1 MPDDSKHGNPSNAAT
16 SKNGSVAGMSSVTE
30 RQQRSAAAY
39 DDAAQRSVANTADFS
54 RHAET
59 VGSGYSARTDAV
71 GASNLIAG
79 SAQDT
84 QRVAISPNTS
94 KFSVPNAQETFG
106 SSFGDSQS
114 EQDAFKAGM
123 DTGIDQ
129 LGQAG
134 VARSS
139 EFGTD
144 ISASAQVDTRDAF
157 SGSYDTGRTGFN
169 QPAGGSGQGFSQ
181 PQTQQAIPAVAA
193 QPIQQVPA
201 AFSSRMEQQGSS
213 SPFSG
218 GADRDAAAQR
228 NMMTSINGIE
238 QAGIT
243 GSRDFIEG
251 TAVSVQADA
260 RDSFSGTFDTGK
272 TGFDQPTGSLGQN
285 SGSPQAGQQSF
296 GSPSPMGTVS
306 APADDKTDFVSEAAG
321 FGPHRPSSSSWASA
335 DMFAGGHAK
344 DVHLSKKIQEN
355 LDNSKAAYSEAKQ
368 GYAAAEKDA
377 LETLG
382 ASGWSSGDQTSA
394 FSDSAARAECFKN
407 GLGTGADSIERAGV
421 SDSRDFGFVAQTEQ
435 KVPSGMPARHGS
447 HSEKTETSPS
457 QTHTVEHGSEHA
469 HQAPDS
475 SGSESRAKT
484 IKGEFEASVDAID
497 HARISDTR
505 DFGFMSQAEREAE
518 PSVPKPTAYRAGKES
533 SAGGAKYAD
542 APEDVRNA
550 ARNVVAKGEDVRKAS
565 DEMVATH
572 REASEFITKAEKRAQ
587 TVANFKSAAANA
599 AINSAVASIGDDS
612 VSGTAVRSSARAA
625 VAAGRSIKA
634 SRAVGKQV
642 GARSFFSSSAETSKA
657 AILALDDDGSLDG
670 LDKVDEAARAGRYV
684 RGKAKDFKNARA
696 KAKGGSKSQ
705 LMSQAEKRAARTS
718 GDVQRASFSN
728 SMQRRSMSIA
738 KAKAAAGE
746 IADANEKAN
755 LISNLVSGLANAGKQ
770 ALQSLAALV
779 QGIGSF
785 LSGLFGSIAAAL
797 GSSVFAVIAVVV
809 LLVILFIV
817 ALFCD
822 PSQATVQGLNETET
836 QVATFFRE
844 KGLDDVQIAAIM
856 GNMYGESGMHAGSEE
871 GGGTNANG
879 IGLCQWTNGRH
890 TNLVNYANSV
900 GKSWT
905 DVGVQLDFFWDHDKW
920 QSNWWSGY
928 HINTYDHS
936 PESMSEDPPSGSYVE
951 GSKRG
956 FLAATDVKDAVRQF
970 LYGWEVA
977 GIPRLKVR
985 YDAAERYLEA
995 LQNGGDADGD
1005 HGANGGAPQ
1014 IAGATARQQA
1024 IVNSAYAT
1032 PTPGQGL
1039 CAAWVSNVF
1048 RNAGYGFYGGNACD
1062 MCRSWCHSSN
1072 RNELKVGMIIA
1083 DVSHPG
1089 TGSAGL
1095 TYGHVGIY
1103 IGNNKVMSNEG
1114 PITVKSL
1121 DAFIRFYGAG
1131 TGCRWGWLG
1140 GIDLSQ

>member
-1 MPDDSKHGNPSNAAT
+1 MPDDSKHGNPSDASD
-16 SKNGSVAGMSSVTE
+16 SKNGSVAGMSSETE
-30 RQQRSAAAY
+30 RQQQAAAAY
-39 DDAAQRSVANTADFS
+39 DDGSQRAVAHTIDFS
-54 RHAET
+54 RHTET
-59 VGSGYSARTDAV
+59 VGSGYSAGTDAIGV
-71 GASNLIAG
+71 SNTVAD
-79 SAQDT
+79 SAQDA
-84 QRVAISPNTS
+84 QRTPIQPNGS
-94 KFSVPNAQETFG
+94 NFSALNAQETFG
-106 SSFGDSQS
+106 FSFGDSRS

-123 DTGIDQ
+123 NTGIDQ

-134 VARSS
+134 IASPS

-144 ISASAQVDTRDAF
+144 MTAAVQADARDAF
-157 SGSYDTGRTGFN
+157 SGAYNTGRTGFG
-169 QPAGGSGQGFSQ
+169 QPASGSGQGFSQ
-181 PQTQQAIPAVAA
+181 PQAQQAIPAVAA

-201 AFSSRMEQQGSS
+201 AFSSRMEQQGSD
-213 SPFSG
+213 SPFSD
-218 GADRDAAAQR
+218 GADRSAAAQR
-228 NMMTSINGIE
+228 NMMTSIDGVE
-238 QAGIT
+238 QAGIS

-260 RDSFSGTFDTGK
+260 RDSFSGTFDTGR
-272 TGFDQPTGSLGQN
+272 TGFDQPAVGLGQN

-296 GSPSPMGTVS
+296 GSPSPMGTAN
-306 APADDKTDFVSEAAG
+306 APAEDKADFVTEAAG
-321 FGPHRPSSSSWASA
+321 FASHRPSTPSWASA
-335 DMFAGGHAK
+335 DMFAAGHAN

-368 GYAAAEKDA
+368 TYAAAEQDA
-377 LETLG
+377 LETLD
-382 ASGWSSGDQTSA
+382 ASGWSSGNQTSA
-394 FSDSAARAECFKN
+394 FSDSAARAESFKD

-421 SDSRDFGFVAQTEQ
+421 SDSRDFGFVAQTDQ
-435 KVPSGMPARHGS
+435 RNPSGMPARHGS
-447 HSEKTETSPS
+447 
-457 QTHTVEHGSEHA
+457 QHGSGHTR
-469 HQAPDS
+469 QTPDL
-475 SGSESRAKT
+475 SGSKSRAEAF
-484 IKGEFEASVDAID
+484 KGEFEASADAIE
-497 HARISDTR
+497 HAGISDSR
-505 DFGFMSQAEREAE
+505 DFGFMSQADREAE
-518 PSVPKPTAYRAGKES
+518 PSVLKPTVYRADKECP
-533 SAGGAKYAD
+533 AGGGKYAD
-542 APEDVRNA
+542 APEDVRHA
-550 ARNVVAKGEDVRKAS
+550 DRNVVAKGKDVRKAS
-565 DEMVATH
+565 DEMAAAH

-587 TVANFKSAAANA
+587 AAANFKSAAVNA
-599 AINSAVASIGDDS
+599 AVNSAVSSIGDDS

-634 SRAVGKQV
+634 SRAAGKQV
-642 GARSFFSSSAETSKA
+642 GSRSFFSSSAEA
-657 AILALDDDGSLDG
+657 AKSAVFALDDDGSLDG
-670 LDKVDEAARAGRYV
+670 LEKADEAARAGRYV
-684 RGKAKDFKNARA
+684 RGKARDFKNARA

-705 LMSQAEKRAARTS
+705 LMSQAEKKAARAS
-718 GDVQRASFSN
+718 GDAQRASFAN

-738 KAKAAAGE
+738 KTRAAAGE

-755 LISNLVSGLANAGKQ
+755 LIGKLVSGLASAGKQ

-809 LLVILFIV
+809 LLIILFIV

-856 GNMYGESGMHAGSEE
+856 GNMYGESGMNAGSEE

-890 TNLVNYANSV
+890 SNLVNYANSV

-1024 IVNSAYAT
+1024 IVNMAYAT

>member
-1 MPDDSKHGNPSNAAT
+1 MPDDSKHGNPSDASD
-16 SKNGSVAGMSSVTE
+16 SKNGSVAGMSSETE
-30 RQQRSAAAY
+30 RQQQAAAAY
-39 DDAAQRSVANTADFS
+39 DDGSQRAVAHTIDFS
-54 RHAET
+54 RHTET
-59 VGSGYSARTDAV
+59 VGSGYSAGTDAIGV
-71 GASNLIAG
+71 SNTVAD
-79 SAQDT
+79 SAQDA
-84 QRVAISPNTS
+84 QRTPIQPNGS
-94 KFSVPNAQETFG
+94 NFSALNAQETFG
-106 SSFGDSQS
+106 FSFGDSRS

-123 DTGIDQ
+123 NTGIDQ

-134 VARSS
+134 IASPS

-144 ISASAQVDTRDAF
+144 MTAAVQADARDAF
-157 SGSYDTGRTGFN
+157 SGAYNTGRTGFG
-169 QPAGGSGQGFSQ
+169 QPASGSGQGFSQ
-181 PQTQQAIPAVAA
+181 PQAQQAIPAVAA

-201 AFSSRMEQQGSS
+201 AFSSRMEQQGSD
-213 SPFSG
+213 SPFSD
-218 GADRDAAAQR
+218 GADRSAAAQR
-228 NMMTSINGIE
+228 NMMTSIDGVE
-238 QAGIT
+238 QAGIS

-260 RDSFSGTFDTGK
+260 RDSFSGTFDTGR
-272 TGFDQPTGSLGQN
+272 TGFDQPAVGLGQN

-296 GSPSPMGTVS
+296 GSPSPMGTAN
-306 APADDKTDFVSEAAG
+306 APAEDKADFVTEAAG
-321 FGPHRPSSSSWASA
+321 FASHRPSTPSWASA
-335 DMFAGGHAK
+335 DMFAAGHAN

-368 GYAAAEKDA
+368 TYAAAERDA
-377 LETLG
+377 LETLD
-382 ASGWSSGDQTSA
+382 ASGWSSGNQTSA
-394 FSDSAARAECFKN
+394 FSDSAARAESFKD

-421 SDSRDFGFVAQTEQ
+421 SDSRDFGFVAQTDQ
-435 KVPSGMPARHGS
+435 RNPSGMPARHGS
-447 HSEKTETSPS
+447 
-457 QTHTVEHGSEHA
+457 QHGSGHTR
-469 HQAPDS
+469 QTPDL
-475 SGSESRAKT
+475 SGSKSRAEAF
-484 IKGEFEASVDAID
+484 KGEFEASADAIE
-497 HARISDTR
+497 HAGISDSR
-505 DFGFMSQAEREAE
+505 DFGFMSQADREAE
-518 PSVPKPTAYRAGKES
+518 PSVLKPTVYRADKECP
-533 SAGGAKYAD
+533 AGGGKYAD
-542 APEDVRNA
+542 APEDVRHA
-550 ARNVVAKGEDVRKAS
+550 ARNVVAKGKDVRKAS
-565 DEMVATH
+565 DEMAAAH

-587 TVANFKSAAANA
+587 AAANFKSAAVNA
-599 AINSAVASIGDDS
+599 AVNSAVSSIGDDS

-634 SRAVGKQV
+634 SRAAGKQV
-642 GARSFFSSSAETSKA
+642 GSRSFFSSSAEA
-657 AILALDDDGSLDG
+657 AKSAVFALDDDGSLDG
-670 LDKVDEAARAGRYV
+670 LEKADEAARAGRYV
-684 RGKAKDFKNARA
+684 RGKARDFKNARA

-705 LMSQAEKRAARTS
+705 LMSQAEKKAARAS
-718 GDVQRASFSN
+718 GDAQRASFAN

-738 KAKAAAGE
+738 KTRAAAGE

-755 LISNLVSGLANAGKQ
+755 LIGKLVSGLASAGKQ

-809 LLVILFIV
+809 LLIILFIV

-856 GNMYGESGMHAGSEE
+856 GNMYGESGMNAGSEE

-890 TNLVNYANSV
+890 SNLVNYANSV

-1024 IVNSAYAT
+1024 IVNMAYAT

>member
-1 MPDDSKHGNPSNAAT
+1 MPDASKNGNPSDASNL
-16 SKNGSVAGMSSVTE
+16 KNGSVAGMSSEIE
-30 RQQRSAAAY
+30 RKQQIAASY
-39 DDAAQRSVANTADFS
+39 DDGVQRAVAHTADFS
-54 RHAET
+54 RHADA
-59 VGSGYSARTDAV
+59 VSSGYSAGTDAFGV
-71 GASNLIAG
+71 SNPVAN
-79 SAQDT
+79 SAQDAEKA
-84 QRVAISPNTS
+84 AIPPSESNS
-94 KFSVPNAQETFG
+94 SVPNSQETFG
-106 SSFGDSQS
+106 SSFGDSRS
-114 EQDAFKAGM
+114 ERDAFKTGM
-123 DTGIDQ
+123 DSGIDR

-134 VARSS
+134 VTRSS

-144 ISASAQVDTRDAF
+144 ISASAQVDTCDAF
-157 SGSYDTGRTGFN
+157 SGSYDTGRTGFY

-181 PQTQQAIPAVAA
+181 PQTQQAIPAIAA
-193 QPIQQVPA
+193 QPIQPVSN
-201 AFSSRMEQQGSS
+201 AFNSRIEQQGSD

-218 GADRDAAAQR
+218 GADRDAAVQR
-228 NMMTSINGIE
+228 NMMTSIDGIE
-238 QAGIT
+238 QAGVA

-260 RDSFSGTFDTGK
+260 RGAFSGSFDTGR
-272 TGFDQPTGSLGQN
+272 TGLDQPKGGLGQD
-285 SGSPQAGQQSF
+285 SGSHQAGQQSF
-296 GSPSPMGTVS
+296 GSPSPMGTAN
-306 APADDKTDFVSEAAG
+306 APAEDKADFVSEAAG
-321 FGPHRPSSSSWASA
+321 FGSHQPSTSSWVSA
-335 DMFAGGHAK
+335 DMFARGHAK

-355 LDNSKAAYSEAKQ
+355 LDNSKAAYSEAKYD
-368 GYAAAEKDA
+368 YAAAEKDA
-377 LETLG
+377 LETLD
-382 ASGWSSGDQTSA
+382 ASGWSSGNQTSV
-394 FSDSAARAECFKN
+394 FSDSAERAEGFKD

-421 SDSRDFGFVAQTEQ
+421 SDSRDFGF
-435 KVPSGMPARHGS
+435 
-447 HSEKTETSPS
+447 
-457 QTHTVEHGSEHA
+457 
-469 HQAPDS
+469 
-475 SGSESRAKT
+475 
-484 IKGEFEASVDAID
+484 I
-497 HARISDTR
+497 
-505 DFGFMSQAEREAE
+505 SQAEREAE
-518 PSVPKPTAYRAGKES
+518 PSVPKPTVYRADKES
-533 SAGGAKYAD
+533 PAGGAKYAD

-550 ARNVVAKGEDVRKAS
+550 ARNVVAKGKDVRKTS
-565 DEMVATH
+565 DEMVAAH
-572 REASEFITKAEKRAQ
+572 REASKFITKAEKRAQ

-599 AINSAVASIGDDS
+599 AVNSAVASIGDDS
-612 VSGTAVRSSARAA
+612 VSGTAVRSSTRAA

-634 SRAVGKQV
+634 SRTAGKQV

-657 AILALDDDGSLDG
+657 AIVALDDDGSLDG

-684 RGKAKDFKNARA
+684 RGKAKDFKSARA

-718 GDVQRASFSN
+718 EDVQRASFSN

-738 KAKAAAGE
+738 KTKAASGE
-746 IADANEKAN
+746 IADANEKAS
-755 LISNLVSGLANAGKQ
+755 LISKLVSGLTNAGKQ

-797 GSSVFAVIAVVV
+797 GSSVFAIIAVIV
-809 LLVILFIV
+809 LLIVLFVV

-844 KGLDDVQIAAIM
+844 KGLNDVQIAAIM
-856 GNMYGESGMHAGSEE
+856 GNMYGESGMNAGSEE

-1024 IVNSAYAT
+1024 VVNSAYAT

-1140 GIDLSQ
+1140 GINLSQ

>member
-1 MPDDSKHGNPSNAAT
+1 MPDASKNGNPSDASNL
-16 SKNGSVAGMSSVTE
+16 KNGSVAGMSSEIE
-30 RQQRSAAAY
+30 RKQQIAASY
-39 DDAAQRSVANTADFS
+39 DDGVQRAVAHTADFS
-54 RHAET
+54 RHADT
-59 VGSGYSARTDAV
+59 VSSGYSAGTDAIGV
-71 GASNLIAG
+71 SNPVVN
-79 SAQDT
+79 SAQDAEKA
-84 QRVAISPNTS
+84 AIPPSESNS
-94 KFSVPNAQETFG
+94 SVPNSQETFG
-106 SSFGDSQS
+106 SSFGDSRS
-114 EQDAFKAGM
+114 EQDAFKTGM
-123 DTGIDQ
+123 DSGIDR

-134 VARSS
+134 VTRSS

-144 ISASAQVDTRDAF
+144 ISASAQVDTCDAF
-157 SGSYDTGRTGFN
+157 SGSYDTGRTGFY

-181 PQTQQAIPAVAA
+181 PQTQQAIPAIAA
-193 QPIQQVPA
+193 QPIQPVSN
-201 AFSSRMEQQGSS
+201 AFNFRMEQQGSD

-218 GADRDAAAQR
+218 GADRDAAVQR
-228 NMMTSINGIE
+228 NMMTSIDGIE
-238 QAGIT
+238 QAGVA

-260 RDSFSGTFDTGK
+260 RGAFSGSFDTGR
-272 TGFDQPTGSLGQN
+272 TGLDQPKGGLRQD
-285 SGSPQAGQQSF
+285 SGSHQAGQQSF
-296 GSPSPMGTVS
+296 GSPSPMGTAN
-306 APADDKTDFVSEAAG
+306 APAEDKADFVSEAAG
-321 FGPHRPSSSSWASA
+321 FGSHQPSTSSWVSA
-335 DMFAGGHAK
+335 DMFARGHAK

-355 LDNSKAAYSEAKQ
+355 LDNSKAAYSEAKYD
-368 GYAAAEKDA
+368 YAAAEKDA
-377 LETLG
+377 LETLD
-382 ASGWSSGDQTSA
+382 ASGWSSGNQTSV
-394 FSDSAARAECFKN
+394 FSDSAERAEGFKD

-421 SDSRDFGFVAQTEQ
+421 SDSRDFGF
-435 KVPSGMPARHGS
+435 
-447 HSEKTETSPS
+447 
-457 QTHTVEHGSEHA
+457 
-469 HQAPDS
+469 
-475 SGSESRAKT
+475 
-484 IKGEFEASVDAID
+484 I
-497 HARISDTR
+497 
-505 DFGFMSQAEREAE
+505 SQAEREAE
-518 PSVPKPTAYRAGKES
+518 PSVPKPTVYRADKES
-533 SAGGAKYAD
+533 PAGGAKYAD

-550 ARNVVAKGEDVRKAS
+550 ARNVVAKGKDVRKTS
-565 DEMVATH
+565 DEMVAAH
-572 REASEFITKAEKRAQ
+572 REASKFITKAEKRAQ

-599 AINSAVASIGDDS
+599 AVNSAVASIGDDS
-612 VSGTAVRSSARAA
+612 VSGTAVRSSTRAA

-634 SRAVGKQV
+634 SRAAGKQV

-657 AILALDDDGSLDG
+657 AILELDDDGSLDG

-684 RGKAKDFKNARA
+684 RGKAKDFKSARA

-718 GDVQRASFSN
+718 EDVQRASFSN

-738 KAKAAAGE
+738 KTKAASGE
-746 IADANEKAN
+746 IADANEKAS
-755 LISNLVSGLANAGKQ
+755 LISKLVSGLTNAGKQ

-797 GSSVFAVIAVVV
+797 GSSVFAIIAVIV
-809 LLVILFIV
+809 LLIVLFVV

-856 GNMYGESGMHAGSEE
+856 GNMYGESGMNAGSEE

-1024 IVNSAYAT
+1024 VVNSAYAT

-1140 GIDLSQ
+1140 GINLSQ

>member
-1 MPDDSKHGNPSNAAT
+1 MPDASKNGNPSDASNL
-16 SKNGSVAGMSSVTE
+16 KNGSVAGMSSEIE
-30 RQQRSAAAY
+30 RKQKAAIPP
-39 DDAAQRSVANTADFS
+39 S
-54 RHAET
+54 E
-59 VGSGYSARTDAV
+59 
-71 GASNLIAG
+71 SN
-79 SAQDT
+79 S
-84 QRVAISPNTS
+84 
-94 KFSVPNAQETFG
+94 SVPNSQETFG
-106 SSFGDSQS
+106 SSFGDSRS
-114 EQDAFKAGM
+114 EQDAFKTGM
-123 DTGIDQ
+123 DSGIDR

-134 VARSS
+134 VTRSS

-144 ISASAQVDTRDAF
+144 ISASAQVDTCDAF
-157 SGSYDTGRTGFN
+157 SGSYDTGRTGFY

-181 PQTQQAIPAVAA
+181 PQTQQAIPAIAA
-193 QPIQQVPA
+193 QPIQPVSN
-201 AFSSRMEQQGSS
+201 AFNSRMEQQGSD

-218 GADRDAAAQR
+218 GADRDAAVQR
-228 NMMTSINGIE
+228 NMMTSIDGIE
-238 QAGIT
+238 QAGVA

-260 RDSFSGTFDTGK
+260 RGAFSGSFDTGR
-272 TGFDQPTGSLGQN
+272 TGLDQPKGGLGQD
-285 SGSPQAGQQSF
+285 SGSHQAGQQSF
-296 GSPSPMGTVS
+296 GSPSPMGTAN
-306 APADDKTDFVSEAAG
+306 APAEDKADFVSEAAG
-321 FGPHRPSSSSWASA
+321 FGSHQPSTSSWVSA
-335 DMFAGGHAK
+335 DMFARGHAK

-355 LDNSKAAYSEAKQ
+355 LDNSKAAYSEAKYD
-368 GYAAAEKDA
+368 YAAAEKDA
-377 LETLG
+377 LETLD
-382 ASGWSSGDQTSA
+382 ASGWSSGNQTSV
-394 FSDSAARAECFKN
+394 FSDSAERAEGFKD

-421 SDSRDFGFVAQTEQ
+421 SDSRDFGF
-435 KVPSGMPARHGS
+435 
-447 HSEKTETSPS
+447 
-457 QTHTVEHGSEHA
+457 
-469 HQAPDS
+469 
-475 SGSESRAKT
+475 
-484 IKGEFEASVDAID
+484 I
-497 HARISDTR
+497 
-505 DFGFMSQAEREAE
+505 SQAEREAE
-518 PSVPKPTAYRAGKES
+518 PSVPKPTVYRADKES
-533 SAGGAKYAD
+533 PAGGAKYAD

-550 ARNVVAKGEDVRKAS
+550 ARNVVAKGKDVRKTS
-565 DEMVATH
+565 DEMVAAH
-572 REASEFITKAEKRAQ
+572 REASKFITKAEKRAQ

-599 AINSAVASIGDDS
+599 AVNSAVASIGDDS
-612 VSGTAVRSSARAA
+612 VSGTAVRSSTRAA
-625 VAAGRSIKA
+625 VAAGRSIKV
-634 SRAVGKQV
+634 SRAAGKQV

-684 RGKAKDFKNARA
+684 RGKAKDFKSARA

-718 GDVQRASFSN
+718 EDVQRASFSN

-738 KAKAAAGE
+738 KTKAASGE
-746 IADANEKAN
+746 IADANEKAS
-755 LISNLVSGLANAGKQ
+755 LISKLVSGLTNAGKQ

-797 GSSVFAVIAVVV
+797 GSSVFAIIAVIV
-809 LLVILFIV
+809 LLIVLFVV

-844 KGLDDVQIAAIM
+844 KGLNDVQIAAIM
-856 GNMYGESGMHAGSEE
+856 GNMYGESGMNAGSEE

-1024 IVNSAYAT
+1024 VVNSAYAT

-1140 GIDLSQ
+1140 GINLSQ

>member
-1 MPDDSKHGNPSNAAT
+1 MPDASKNGNPSDASNL
-16 SKNGSVAGMSSVTE
+16 KNGSVAGMSSEIE
-30 RQQRSAAAY
+30 RKQQIAASY
-39 DDAAQRSVANTADFS
+39 DDGVQRAVAHTADFS
-54 RHAET
+54 RHADT
-59 VGSGYSARTDAV
+59 VSSGYSAGTDAIGV
-71 GASNLIAG
+71 SNPVAN
-79 SAQDT
+79 SAQDAEKA
-84 QRVAISPNTS
+84 AIPPSESNS
-94 KFSVPNAQETFG
+94 SVPNSQETFG
-106 SSFGDSQS
+106 SSFGDSRS
-114 EQDAFKAGM
+114 EQDAFKTGM
-123 DTGIDQ
+123 DSGIDR

-134 VARSS
+134 VTRSS

-144 ISASAQVDTRDAF
+144 ISASAQVDTCDAF
-157 SGSYDTGRTGFN
+157 SGSYDTGRTGFY

-181 PQTQQAIPAVAA
+181 PQTQQAIPAIAA
-193 QPIQQVPA
+193 QPIQPVSN
-201 AFSSRMEQQGSS
+201 AFNSRMEQQGSD

-218 GADRDAAAQR
+218 GADRDAAVQR
-228 NMMTSINGIE
+228 NMMTSIDGIE
-238 QAGIT
+238 QAGVA

-260 RDSFSGTFDTGK
+260 RGAFSGSFDTGR
-272 TGFDQPTGSLGQN
+272 TGLDQPKGGLGQD
-285 SGSPQAGQQSF
+285 SGSHQAGQQSF
-296 GSPSPMGTVS
+296 GSPSPMGTAN
-306 APADDKTDFVSEAAG
+306 APAEDKADFVSEAAG
-321 FGPHRPSSSSWASA
+321 FGSHQPSTSSWVSA
-335 DMFAGGHAK
+335 DMFARGHAK

-355 LDNSKAAYSEAKQ
+355 LDNSKAAYSEAKYD
-368 GYAAAEKDA
+368 YAAAEKDA
-377 LETLG
+377 LETLD
-382 ASGWSSGDQTSA
+382 ASGWSSGNQTSV
-394 FSDSAARAECFKN
+394 FSDSAERAEGFKD

-421 SDSRDFGFVAQTEQ
+421 SDSRDFGF
-435 KVPSGMPARHGS
+435 
-447 HSEKTETSPS
+447 
-457 QTHTVEHGSEHA
+457 
-469 HQAPDS
+469 
-475 SGSESRAKT
+475 
-484 IKGEFEASVDAID
+484 I
-497 HARISDTR
+497 
-505 DFGFMSQAEREAE
+505 SQAEREAE
-518 PSVPKPTAYRAGKES
+518 PSVPKPTVYRADKES
-533 SAGGAKYAD
+533 PAGGAKYAD

-550 ARNVVAKGEDVRKAS
+550 ARNVVAKGKDVRKTS
-565 DEMVATH
+565 DEMIAAH
-572 REASEFITKAEKRAQ
+572 REASKFITKAEKRAQ

-599 AINSAVASIGDDS
+599 AVNSAVASIGDDS
-612 VSGTAVRSSARAA
+612 VSGTAVRSSTRAA
-625 VAAGRSIKA
+625 VAAGRSIKV
-634 SRAVGKQV
+634 SRAAGKQV

-684 RGKAKDFKNARA
+684 RGKAKDFKSARA

-718 GDVQRASFSN
+718 EDVQRASFSN

-738 KAKAAAGE
+738 KTKAASGE
-746 IADANEKAN
+746 IADANEKAS
-755 LISNLVSGLANAGKQ
+755 LISKLVSGLTNAGKQ

-797 GSSVFAVIAVVV
+797 GSSAFAIIAVIV
-809 LLVILFIV
+809 LLIVLFVV

-856 GNMYGESGMHAGSEE
+856 GNMYGESGMNAGSEE

-1024 IVNSAYAT
+1024 VVNSAYAT

-1140 GIDLSQ
+1140 GINLSQ

>member
-1 MPDDSKHGNPSNAAT
+1 MPDASKNGNPSDASNL
-16 SKNGSVAGMSSVTE
+16 KNGSVAGMSSEIE
-30 RQQRSAAAY
+30 RKQQIAASY
-39 DDAAQRSVANTADFS
+39 DDGVQRAVAHTADFS
-54 RHAET
+54 RHADA
-59 VGSGYSARTDAV
+59 VSSGYSAGTDAFGV
-71 GASNLIAG
+71 SNPVAN
-79 SAQDT
+79 SAQDAEKA
-84 QRVAISPNTS
+84 AIPPSESNS
-94 KFSVPNAQETFG
+94 SVPNSQETFG
-106 SSFGDSQS
+106 SSFGDSRS
-114 EQDAFKAGM
+114 ERDAFKTGM
-123 DTGIDQ
+123 DSGIDR

-134 VARSS
+134 VTRSS

-144 ISASAQVDTRDAF
+144 ISASAQVDTCDAF
-157 SGSYDTGRTGFN
+157 SGSYDTGRTGFY

-181 PQTQQAIPAVAA
+181 PQTQQAIPAIAA
-193 QPIQQVPA
+193 QPIQPVSN
-201 AFSSRMEQQGSS
+201 AFNSRMEQQGSD

-218 GADRDAAAQR
+218 GADRDAAVQR
-228 NMMTSINGIE
+228 NMMTSIDGIE
-238 QAGIT
+238 QAGVA

-260 RDSFSGTFDTGK
+260 RGAFSGSFDTGR
-272 TGFDQPTGSLGQN
+272 TGLDQPKGGLGQD
-285 SGSPQAGQQSF
+285 SGSHQAGQQSF
-296 GSPSPMGTVS
+296 GSPSPMGTAN
-306 APADDKTDFVSEAAG
+306 APAEDKADFVSEAAG
-321 FGPHRPSSSSWASA
+321 FGSHQPSTSSWVSA
-335 DMFAGGHAK
+335 DMFARGHAK

-355 LDNSKAAYSEAKQ
+355 LDNSKAAYSEAKYD
-368 GYAAAEKDA
+368 YAAAEKDA
-377 LETLG
+377 LETLD
-382 ASGWSSGDQTSA
+382 ASGWSSGNQTSV
-394 FSDSAARAECFKN
+394 FSDSAERAEGFKD

-421 SDSRDFGFVAQTEQ
+421 SDSRDFGF
-435 KVPSGMPARHGS
+435 
-447 HSEKTETSPS
+447 
-457 QTHTVEHGSEHA
+457 
-469 HQAPDS
+469 
-475 SGSESRAKT
+475 
-484 IKGEFEASVDAID
+484 I
-497 HARISDTR
+497 
-505 DFGFMSQAEREAE
+505 SQAEREAE
-518 PSVPKPTAYRAGKES
+518 PSVPKPTVYRADKES
-533 SAGGAKYAD
+533 PAGGAKYAD

-550 ARNVVAKGEDVRKAS
+550 ARNVVAKGKDVRKTS
-565 DEMVATH
+565 DEMVAAH
-572 REASEFITKAEKRAQ
+572 REASKFITKAEKRAQ

-599 AINSAVASIGDDS
+599 AVNSAVASIGDDS
-612 VSGTAVRSSARAA
+612 VSGTAVRSSTRAA

-634 SRAVGKQV
+634 SRTAGKQV

-657 AILALDDDGSLDG
+657 AIVALDDDGSLDG

-684 RGKAKDFKNARA
+684 RGKAKDFKSARA

-718 GDVQRASFSN
+718 EDVQRASFSN

-738 KAKAAAGE
+738 KTKAASGE
-746 IADANEKAN
+746 IADANEKAS
-755 LISNLVSGLANAGKQ
+755 LISKLVSGLTNAGKQ

-797 GSSVFAVIAVVV
+797 GSSVFAIIAVIV
-809 LLVILFIV
+809 LLIVLFVV

-844 KGLDDVQIAAIM
+844 KGLNDVQIAAIM
-856 GNMYGESGMHAGSEE
+856 GNMYGESGMNAGSEE

-1024 IVNSAYAT
+1024 VVNSAYAT

-1140 GIDLSQ
+1140 GINLSQ

>member
-1 MPDDSKHGNPSNAAT
+1 MPDASKNGNPSDASNL
-16 SKNGSVAGMSSVTE
+16 KNGSVAGMSSEIE
-30 RQQRSAAAY
+30 RKQQIAASY
-39 DDAAQRSVANTADFS
+39 DDGVQRAVAHTTDFS
-54 RHAET
+54 RHADT
-59 VGSGYSARTDAV
+59 VSSGYSAGTDAIGV
-71 GASNLIAG
+71 SNPVVN
-79 SAQDT
+79 SAQDAEKA
-84 QRVAISPNTS
+84 AIPPSESNS
-94 KFSVPNAQETFG
+94 SVPNSQETFG
-106 SSFGDSQS
+106 SSFGDSRS
-114 EQDAFKAGM
+114 EQDAFKTGM
-123 DTGIDQ
+123 DSGIDR

-134 VARSS
+134 VTRSS

-144 ISASAQVDTRDAF
+144 ISASAQVDTCDAF
-157 SGSYDTGRTGFN
+157 SGSYDTGRTGFY

-181 PQTQQAIPAVAA
+181 PQTQQAIPAIAA
-193 QPIQQVPA
+193 QPIQPVSN
-201 AFSSRMEQQGSS
+201 AFNFRMEQQGSD

-218 GADRDAAAQR
+218 GADRDAAVQR
-228 NMMTSINGIE
+228 NMMTSIDGIE
-238 QAGIT
+238 QAGVA

-260 RDSFSGTFDTGK
+260 RGAFSGSFDTGR
-272 TGFDQPTGSLGQN
+272 TGLDQPKGGLRQD
-285 SGSPQAGQQSF
+285 SGSHQAGQQSF
-296 GSPSPMGTVS
+296 GSPSPMGTAN
-306 APADDKTDFVSEAAG
+306 APAEDKADFVSEAAG
-321 FGPHRPSSSSWASA
+321 FGSHQPSTSSWVSA
-335 DMFAGGHAK
+335 DMFARGHAK

-355 LDNSKAAYSEAKQ
+355 LDNSKAAYSEAKYD
-368 GYAAAEKDA
+368 YAAAEKDA
-377 LETLG
+377 LETLD
-382 ASGWSSGDQTSA
+382 ASGWSSGSQTSV
-394 FSDSAARAECFKN
+394 FSDSAERAEGFKD

-421 SDSRDFGFVAQTEQ
+421 SDSRDFGF
-435 KVPSGMPARHGS
+435 
-447 HSEKTETSPS
+447 
-457 QTHTVEHGSEHA
+457 
-469 HQAPDS
+469 
-475 SGSESRAKT
+475 
-484 IKGEFEASVDAID
+484 I
-497 HARISDTR
+497 
-505 DFGFMSQAEREAE
+505 SQAEREAE
-518 PSVPKPTAYRAGKES
+518 PSVPKPTVYRADKES
-533 SAGGAKYAD
+533 PAGGAKYAD

-550 ARNVVAKGEDVRKAS
+550 ARNVVAKGKDVRKTS
-565 DEMVATH
+565 DEMVAAH
-572 REASEFITKAEKRAQ
+572 REASKFITKAEKRAQ

-599 AINSAVASIGDDS
+599 AVNSAVASIGDDS
-612 VSGTAVRSSARAA
+612 VSGTAVRSSTRAA

-634 SRAVGKQV
+634 SRAAGKQV

-684 RGKAKDFKNARA
+684 RGKAKDFKSARA

-718 GDVQRASFSN
+718 EDVQRASFSN

-738 KAKAAAGE
+738 KTKAASGE
-746 IADANEKAN
+746 IADANEKAS
-755 LISNLVSGLANAGKQ
+755 LISKLVSGLTNAGKQ

-797 GSSVFAVIAVVV
+797 GSSVFAIIAVIV
-809 LLVILFIV
+809 LLIVLFVV

-856 GNMYGESGMHAGSEE
+856 GNMYGESGMNAGSEE

-890 TNLVNYANSV
+890 TNLMNYANSV

-1024 IVNSAYAT
+1024 VVNSAYAT

-1140 GIDLSQ
+1140 GINLSQ

>member
-1 MPDDSKHGNPSNAAT
+1 MPDA
-16 SKNGSVAGMSSVTE
+16 SKNGNSSAAPNSKNSSVAGVSSEIE
-30 RQQRSAAAY
+30 RQQQAAAAY
-39 DDAAQRSVANTADFS
+39 DDGMRRASDNAADFS
-54 RHAET
+54 RHTEA
-59 VGSGYSARTDAV
+59 VGSGYSAGAGAVDAV
-71 GASNLIAG
+71 NPAVSSAQEPQHAAPSPSALNFSTQ

-84 QRVAISPNTS
+84 SSA
-94 KFSVPNAQETFG
+94 
-106 SSFGDSQS
+106 SFGDRRS
-114 EQDAFKAGM
+114 EQDGFKAGM
-123 DTGIDQ
+123 NMGAYD
-129 LGQAG
+129 AG
-134 VARSS
+134 R
-139 EFGTD
+139 
-144 ISASAQVDTRDAF
+144 
-157 SGSYDTGRTGFN
+157 
-169 QPAGGSGQGFSQ
+169 
-181 PQTQQAIPAVAA
+181 
-193 QPIQQVPA
+193 
-201 AFSSRMEQQGSS
+201 
-213 SPFSG
+213 
-218 GADRDAAAQR
+218 
-228 NMMTSINGIE
+228 
-238 QAGIT
+238 
-243 GSRDFIEG
+243 
-251 TAVSVQADA
+251 
-260 RDSFSGTFDTGK
+260 
-272 TGFDQPTGSLGQN
+272 TGFDQPAGGPGQN
-285 SGSPQAGQQSF
+285 LGNLQAGQQSF
-296 GSPSPMGTVS
+296 GGAFPITGANGPAEDKAVSVPEAVGFGAKRSPS
-306 APADDKTDFVSEAAG
+306 A
-321 FGPHRPSSSSWASA
+321 SWAST
-335 DMFAGGHAK
+335 DMFSGGTAK

-355 LDNSKAAYSEAKQ
+355 LDNSKVAYVQAKQ
-368 GYAAAEKDA
+368 DFAAAEKDA
-377 LETLG
+377 LETLD
-382 ASGWSSGDQTSA
+382 ASGWSSGNQASA
-394 FSDSAARAECFKN
+394 FSDSAARAEGFKD
-407 GLGTGADSIERAGV
+407 GLGTSTDGIERAGV
-421 SDSRDFGFVAQTEQ
+421 SDS
-435 KVPSGMPARHGS
+435 H
-447 HSEKTETSPS
+447 
-457 QTHTVEHGSEHA
+457 
-469 HQAPDS
+469 
-475 SGSESRAKT
+475 
-484 IKGEFEASVDAID
+484 
-497 HARISDTR
+497 
-505 DFGFMSQAEREAE
+505 DFGFMTQTEREAAG
-518 PSVPKPTAYRAGKES
+518 TASKRAGKS
-533 SAGGAKYAD
+533 RGDAAHDGKAAD
-542 APEDVRNA
+542 GHSVSVAPDSVRTA
-550 ARNVVAKGEDVRKAS
+550 ARKVIDEKENVRAAS
-565 DEMVATH
+565 DNMVAAH
-572 REASEFITKAEKRAQ
+572 GEASEFITKAEKRAQ
-587 TVANFKSAAANA
+587 AVANFKSAAANA
-599 AINSAVASIGDDS
+599 VVNSAVASIGDDS

-657 AILALDDDGSLDG
+657 AILALDDDESLDG

-705 LMSQAEKRAARTS
+705 LMSQAEKSAARTS

-755 LISNLVSGLANAGKQ
+755 LIGKLVSGLANAGKQ

-797 GSSVFAVIAVVV
+797 GSSVLAVIAVVV
-809 LLVILFIV
+809 LLIILFIV

-844 KGLDDVQIAAIM
+844 KGLGDVQIAAIM

-879 IGLCQWTNGRH
+879 IGLCQWTNGRR

-1140 GIDLSQ
+1140 GINLSQ

>member
-1 MPDDSKHGNPSNAAT
+1 MPDASKNGNPSDASNL
-16 SKNGSVAGMSSVTE
+16 KNGSVAGMSSEIE
-30 RQQRSAAAY
+30 RKQQIAASY
-39 DDAAQRSVANTADFS
+39 DDGVQRAVAHTADFS
-54 RHAET
+54 RHADT
-59 VGSGYSARTDAV
+59 VSSGYSAGTDAIGV
-71 GASNLIAG
+71 SNPVAN
-79 SAQDT
+79 SAQDAE
-84 QRVAISPNTS
+84 RAAIPPSESNS
-94 KFSVPNAQETFG
+94 SVPNSQETFG
-106 SSFGDSQS
+106 SSFGDSRS
-114 EQDAFKAGM
+114 EQDAFKTGM
-123 DTGIDQ
+123 DSGIDR

-134 VARSS
+134 VTRSS

-144 ISASAQVDTRDAF
+144 ISASAQVDTCDAF
-157 SGSYDTGRTGFN
+157 SGSYDTGRTGFY

-181 PQTQQAIPAVAA
+181 PQTQQAIPAIAA
-193 QPIQQVPA
+193 QPIQPVSN
-201 AFSSRMEQQGSS
+201 AFNSRMEQQGSD

-218 GADRDAAAQR
+218 GADRDAAVQR
-228 NMMTSINGIE
+228 NMMTSIDGIE
-238 QAGIT
+238 QAGVA

-260 RDSFSGTFDTGK
+260 RGAFSGSFDTGR
-272 TGFDQPTGSLGQN
+272 TGLDQPKGGLGQD
-285 SGSPQAGQQSF
+285 SGSHQAGQQSF
-296 GSPSPMGTVS
+296 GSPSPMGTAN
-306 APADDKTDFVSEAAG
+306 APAEDKADFISEAAG
-321 FGPHRPSSSSWASA
+321 FGSHQPSTSSWVSA
-335 DMFAGGHAK
+335 DMFARGHAK

-355 LDNSKAAYSEAKQ
+355 LDNSKAAYSEAK
-368 GYAAAEKDA
+368 YDYDAAEKDA
-377 LETLG
+377 LETLD
-382 ASGWSSGDQTSA
+382 ASGWSSGNQTSV
-394 FSDSAARAECFKN
+394 FSDSAERAEGFKG

-421 SDSRDFGFVAQTEQ
+421 SDSRDFGF
-435 KVPSGMPARHGS
+435 
-447 HSEKTETSPS
+447 
-457 QTHTVEHGSEHA
+457 
-469 HQAPDS
+469 
-475 SGSESRAKT
+475 
-484 IKGEFEASVDAID
+484 I
-497 HARISDTR
+497 
-505 DFGFMSQAEREAE
+505 SQAEREAE
-518 PSVPKPTAYRAGKES
+518 PSVPKPTVYRADKES
-533 SAGGAKYAD
+533 PAGGAKYAD

-550 ARNVVAKGEDVRKAS
+550 ARNVVAKGKDVRKTS
-565 DEMVATH
+565 DEMVAAH
-572 REASEFITKAEKRAQ
+572 REASKFITKAEKRAQ

-599 AINSAVASIGDDS
+599 AVNSAVASIGDDS
-612 VSGTAVRSSARAA
+612 VSGTAVRSSTRAA

-634 SRAVGKQV
+634 SRAAGKQV

-657 AILALDDDGSLDG
+657 AIVALDDDGSLDG

-684 RGKAKDFKNARA
+684 RGKAKDFKSARA

-718 GDVQRASFSN
+718 EDVQRASFSN

-738 KAKAAAGE
+738 KTKAASGE
-746 IADANEKAN
+746 IADANEKAS
-755 LISNLVSGLANAGKQ
+755 LISKLVSGLTNASKQ

-797 GSSVFAVIAVVV
+797 GSSVFAIIAVIV
-809 LLVILFIV
+809 LLIVLFVV

-844 KGLDDVQIAAIM
+844 KGLNDVQIAAIM
-856 GNMYGESGMHAGSEE
+856 GNMYGESGMNAGSEE

-890 TNLVNYANSV
+890 ANLVNYANSV

-1024 IVNSAYAT
+1024 VVNSAYAT

-1140 GIDLSQ
+1140 GINLSQ

>member
-1 MPDDSKHGNPSNAAT
+1 MPDASKNGNPSDASNL
-16 SKNGSVAGMSSVTE
+16 KNGSVAGMSSEIE
-30 RQQRSAAAY
+30 RKQQIAASY
-39 DDAAQRSVANTADFS
+39 DDGVQRAVAHTADFS
-54 RHAET
+54 RHADT
-59 VGSGYSARTDAV
+59 VSSGYSAGTDAIGV
-71 GASNLIAG
+71 SNPVAN
-79 SAQDT
+79 SAQDAEKA
-84 QRVAISPNTS
+84 AIPPSESNS
-94 KFSVPNAQETFG
+94 SVPNSQETFG
-106 SSFGDSQS
+106 SSFGDSRS
-114 EQDAFKAGM
+114 EQDAFKTGM
-123 DTGIDQ
+123 DSGIDR

-134 VARSS
+134 VTRSS

-144 ISASAQVDTRDAF
+144 ISASAQVDTCDAF
-157 SGSYDTGRTGFN
+157 SGSYDTGRTGFY

-181 PQTQQAIPAVAA
+181 PQTQQAIPAIAA
-193 QPIQQVPA
+193 QPIQPVSN
-201 AFSSRMEQQGSS
+201 AFNSRMEQQGSD

-218 GADRDAAAQR
+218 GADRDAAVQR
-228 NMMTSINGIE
+228 NMMTSIDGIE
-238 QAGIT
+238 QAGVA

-260 RDSFSGTFDTGK
+260 RGAFSGSFDTGR
-272 TGFDQPTGSLGQN
+272 TGLDQPKGGLGQD
-285 SGSPQAGQQSF
+285 SGSHQAGQQSF
-296 GSPSPMGTVS
+296 GSPSPMGTAN
-306 APADDKTDFVSEAAG
+306 APAEDKADFISEAAG
-321 FGPHRPSSSSWASA
+321 FGSHQPSTSSWVSA
-335 DMFAGGHAK
+335 DMFARGHAK

-355 LDNSKAAYSEAKQ
+355 LDNSKAAYSEAKYD
-368 GYAAAEKDA
+368 YAAAEKDA
-377 LETLG
+377 LETLD
-382 ASGWSSGDQTSA
+382 ASGWSSGNQTSV
-394 FSDSAARAECFKN
+394 FSDSAERAEGFKG

-421 SDSRDFGFVAQTEQ
+421 SDSRDFGF
-435 KVPSGMPARHGS
+435 
-447 HSEKTETSPS
+447 
-457 QTHTVEHGSEHA
+457 
-469 HQAPDS
+469 
-475 SGSESRAKT
+475 
-484 IKGEFEASVDAID
+484 I
-497 HARISDTR
+497 
-505 DFGFMSQAEREAE
+505 SQAEREAE
-518 PSVPKPTAYRAGKES
+518 PSVPKPTVYRADKES
-533 SAGGAKYAD
+533 PAGGAKYAD

-550 ARNVVAKGEDVRKAS
+550 ARNVVAKGKDVRKTS
-565 DEMVATH
+565 DEMVAAH
-572 REASEFITKAEKRAQ
+572 REASKFITKAEKRAQ

-599 AINSAVASIGDDS
+599 AVNSAVASIGDDS
-612 VSGTAVRSSARAA
+612 VSGTVVRSSARAA

-634 SRAVGKQV
+634 SRAAGKQV

-684 RGKAKDFKNARA
+684 RGKAKDFKSARA

-718 GDVQRASFSN
+718 EDVRRASFSN

-738 KAKAAAGE
+738 KTKAASGE
-746 IADANEKAN
+746 IADANEKAS
-755 LISNLVSGLANAGKQ
+755 LISKLVSGLTNAGKQ

-797 GSSVFAVIAVVV
+797 GSSVFAIIAVIV
-809 LLVILFIV
+809 LLIVLFVV

-856 GNMYGESGMHAGSEE
+856 GNMYGESGMNAGSEE

-1024 IVNSAYAT
+1024 VVNSAYAT

-1140 GIDLSQ
+1140 GINLSQ

>member
-1 MPDDSKHGNPSNAAT
+1 MPDESRHGSSYSSSNLNNDSAA
-16 SKNGSVAGMSSVTE
+16 SMSSEIE
-30 RQQRSAAAY
+30 RQQQAAAAY
-39 DDAAQRSVANTADFS
+39 VDRSNRAASYAADFS
-54 RHAET
+54 RHTE
-59 VGSGYSARTDAV
+59 AV
-71 GASNLIAG
+71 
-79 SAQDT
+79 
-84 QRVAISPNTS
+84 
-94 KFSVPNAQETFG
+94 
-106 SSFGDSQS
+106 
-114 EQDAFKAGM
+114 
-123 DTGIDQ
+123 
-129 LGQAG
+129 
-134 VARSS
+134 
-139 EFGTD
+139 
-144 ISASAQVDTRDAF
+144 
-157 SGSYDTGRTGFN
+157 
-169 QPAGGSGQGFSQ
+169 
-181 PQTQQAIPAVAA
+181 
-193 QPIQQVPA
+193 QQVPSVFA
-201 AFSSRMEQQGSS
+201 SRVEQQGSS
-213 SPFSG
+213 GQFAD
-218 GADRDAAAQR
+218 GAARRAAAQQD
-228 NMMTSINGIE
+228 MMTSIDGVA

-251 TAVSVQADA
+251 NTVSMQADA
-260 RDSFSGTFDTGK
+260 RDAFSGAYDTGRA
-272 TGFDQPTGSLGQN
+272 GFNQPASGLGQN

-296 GSPSPMGTVS
+296 GGASPMAS
-306 APADDKTDFVSEAAG
+306 PNAPAEDKSDFVSEASGHGA
-321 FGPHRPSSSSWASA
+321 HQPSPSSWASA
-335 DMFAGGHAK
+335 DMFAGGKAS

-355 LDNSKAAYSEAKQ
+355 LDNSKAAYVQAKQ
-368 GYAAAEKDA
+368 DFAAAENDA

-382 ASGWSSGDQTSA
+382 ASGWSLGNQTSA
-394 FSDSAARAECFKN
+394 FSDSAARTEGFKD
-407 GLGTGADSIERAGV
+407 GLGTSADGIERAGV
-421 SDSRDFGFVAQTEQ
+421 ADSRG
-435 KVPSGMPARHGS
+435 
-447 HSEKTETSPS
+447 
-457 QTHTVEHGSEHA
+457 
-469 HQAPDS
+469 
-475 SGSESRAKT
+475 
-484 IKGEFEASVDAID
+484 
-497 HARISDTR
+497 
-505 DFGFMSQAEREAE
+505 FGFMTQTEREAAVG
-518 PSVPKPTAYRAGKES
+518 PSKHAGKPRGDAARDGQA
-533 SAGGAKYAD
+533 AGGQCVSD
-542 APEDVRNA
+542 TPDSVRTA
-550 ARNVVAKGEDVRKAS
+550 ARKVISEKENVRAAS
-565 DEMVATH
+565 DEMAAAH
-572 REASEFITKAEKRAQ
+572 QEASEFITKAEQRAR
-587 TVANFKSAAANA
+587 TAANFKSAAANA
-599 AINSAVASIGDDS
+599 LVNSAVASIGDDS

-634 SRAVGKQV
+634 SRAAGKAA
-642 GARSFFSSSAETSKA
+642 GARGFFSSSAEASKA
-657 AILALDDDGSLDG
+657 AILALDDDGCLDG
-670 LDKVDEAARAGRYV
+670 LDEVDEAARAGRYV
-684 RGKAKDFKNARA
+684 RGKTRDFKNARA

-705 LMSQAEKRAARTS
+705 LMSQAEKRAARAS
-718 GDVQRASFSN
+718 EEGQRASFSK

-738 KAKAAAGE
+738 KAKAEAGE
-746 IADANEKAN
+746 ITAANEKAN
-755 LISNLVSGLANAGKQ
+755 LISKLVSGLTNAGKR

-785 LSGLFGSIAAAL
+785 LSGLFGSIAGAL
-797 GSSVFAVIAVVV
+797 GSSVLAVIAVVV
-809 LLVILFIV
+809 LLIVLFVV

-844 KGLDDVQIAAIM
+844 KGLDDVQVAAIM
-856 GNMYGESGMHAGSEE
+856 GNMYGESGMNAGSEE

-890 TNLVNYANSV
+890 TNLVNYAKSV

-905 DVGVQLDFFWDHDKW
+905 DVAVQLDFFWDHDKW

-928 HINTYDHS
+928 RINTYDHS

-1024 IVNSAYAT
+1024 VVNSAYAT
-1032 PTPGQGL
+1032 PSPGQGL

-1140 GIDLSQ
+1140 GIDLSR

>member
-1 MPDDSKHGNPSNAAT
+1 LPDASKNGNPSDASNL
-16 SKNGSVAGMSSVTE
+16 KNGSVAGMSSEIE
-30 RQQRSAAAY
+30 RKQQIAASY
-39 DDAAQRSVANTADFS
+39 DDGVQRAVAHTADFS
-54 RHAET
+54 RHADA
-59 VGSGYSARTDAV
+59 VSSGYSAGTDAFGV
-71 GASNLIAG
+71 SNPVAN
-79 SAQDT
+79 SAQDAEKA
-84 QRVAISPNTS
+84 AIPPSESNS
-94 KFSVPNAQETFG
+94 SVPNSQETFG
-106 SSFGDSQS
+106 SSFGDSRS
-114 EQDAFKAGM
+114 EQDAFKTGM
-123 DTGIDQ
+123 DSGIDR

-134 VARSS
+134 VTRSS

-144 ISASAQVDTRDAF
+144 ISASAQVDTCDAF
-157 SGSYDTGRTGFN
+157 SGSYDTGRTGFY

-181 PQTQQAIPAVAA
+181 PQTQQAIPAIAA
-193 QPIQQVPA
+193 QPIQPVSN
-201 AFSSRMEQQGSS
+201 AFNSRMEQQGSD

-218 GADRDAAAQR
+218 GADRDAAVQR
-228 NMMTSINGIE
+228 NMMTSIDGIE
-238 QAGIT
+238 QAGVA

-260 RDSFSGTFDTGK
+260 RGAFSGSFDTGR
-272 TGFDQPTGSLGQN
+272 TGLDQPKGGLGQD
-285 SGSPQAGQQSF
+285 SGSHQAGQQSF
-296 GSPSPMGTVS
+296 GSPSPMGTAN
-306 APADDKTDFVSEAAG
+306 APAEDKADFVSEAAG
-321 FGPHRPSSSSWASA
+321 FGSHQPSTSSWVSA
-335 DMFAGGHAK
+335 DMFARGHAK

-355 LDNSKAAYSEAKQ
+355 LDNSKAAYSEAKYD
-368 GYAAAEKDA
+368 YAAAEKDA
-377 LETLG
+377 LETLD
-382 ASGWSSGDQTSA
+382 ASGWSSGNQTSV
-394 FSDSAARAECFKN
+394 FSDSAERAEGFKD

-421 SDSRDFGFVAQTEQ
+421 SDSRDFGF
-435 KVPSGMPARHGS
+435 
-447 HSEKTETSPS
+447 
-457 QTHTVEHGSEHA
+457 
-469 HQAPDS
+469 
-475 SGSESRAKT
+475 
-484 IKGEFEASVDAID
+484 I
-497 HARISDTR
+497 
-505 DFGFMSQAEREAE
+505 SQAEREAE
-518 PSVPKPTAYRAGKES
+518 PSVPKPTVYRADKES
-533 SAGGAKYAD
+533 PAGGAKYAD

-550 ARNVVAKGEDVRKAS
+550 ARNVVAKGKDVRKTS
-565 DEMVATH
+565 DEMVAAH
-572 REASEFITKAEKRAQ
+572 REASKFITKAEKRAQ

-599 AINSAVASIGDDS
+599 AVNSAVASIGDDS
-612 VSGTAVRSSARAA
+612 VSGTAVRSSTRAA

-634 SRAVGKQV
+634 SRTAGKQV

-657 AILALDDDGSLDG
+657 AIVALDDDGSLDG

-684 RGKAKDFKNARA
+684 RGKAKDFKSARA

-718 GDVQRASFSN
+718 EDVQRASFSN

-738 KAKAAAGE
+738 KTKAASGE
-746 IADANEKAN
+746 IADANEKAS
-755 LISNLVSGLANAGKQ
+755 LISKLVSGLTNAGKQ

-797 GSSVFAVIAVVV
+797 GSSVFAIIAVIV
-809 LLVILFIV
+809 LLIVLFVV

-844 KGLDDVQIAAIM
+844 KGLNDVQIAAIM
-856 GNMYGESGMHAGSEE
+856 GNMYGESGMNAGSEE

-1024 IVNSAYAT
+1024 VVNSAYAT

-1140 GIDLSQ
+1140 GINLSQ

>member
-1 MPDDSKHGNPSNAAT
+1 MPDASKNGNPSDASNL
-16 SKNGSVAGMSSVTE
+16 KNGSVAGMSSEIE
-30 RQQRSAAAY
+30 RKQQIAASY
-39 DDAAQRSVANTADFS
+39 DDGVQRAVAHTADFS
-54 RHAET
+54 RHADT
-59 VGSGYSARTDAV
+59 VSSGYSAGTDAIGV
-71 GASNLIAG
+71 SNPVAN
-79 SAQDT
+79 SAQDAEKA
-84 QRVAISPNTS
+84 AIPPSESNS
-94 KFSVPNAQETFG
+94 SVPNSQETFG
-106 SSFGDSQS
+106 SSFGDSRS
-114 EQDAFKAGM
+114 EQDAFKTGM
-123 DTGIDQ
+123 DSGIDR

-134 VARSS
+134 VTRSS

-144 ISASAQVDTRDAF
+144 ISASAQVDTCDAF
-157 SGSYDTGRTGFN
+157 SGSYDTGRTGFY

-181 PQTQQAIPAVAA
+181 PQTQQAIPAIAA
-193 QPIQQVPA
+193 QPIQPVSN
-201 AFSSRMEQQGSS
+201 AFNSRMEQQGSD

-218 GADRDAAAQR
+218 GADRDAAVQR
-228 NMMTSINGIE
+228 NMMTSIDGIE
-238 QAGIT
+238 QAGVA

-260 RDSFSGTFDTGK
+260 RGAFSGSFDTGR
-272 TGFDQPTGSLGQN
+272 TGLDQPKGGLGQD
-285 SGSPQAGQQSF
+285 SGSHQAGQQSF
-296 GSPSPMGTVS
+296 GSPSPMGTAN
-306 APADDKTDFVSEAAG
+306 APAEDKADFVSEAAG
-321 FGPHRPSSSSWASA
+321 FGSHQPSTSSWVSA
-335 DMFAGGHAK
+335 DMFARGHAK

-355 LDNSKAAYSEAKQ
+355 LDNSKAAYSEAKYD
-368 GYAAAEKDA
+368 YAAAEKDA
-377 LETLG
+377 LETLD
-382 ASGWSSGDQTSA
+382 ASGLSSGNQTSV
-394 FSDSAARAECFKN
+394 FSDSAERAEGFKD

-421 SDSRDFGFVAQTEQ
+421 SDSRDFGF
-435 KVPSGMPARHGS
+435 
-447 HSEKTETSPS
+447 
-457 QTHTVEHGSEHA
+457 
-469 HQAPDS
+469 
-475 SGSESRAKT
+475 
-484 IKGEFEASVDAID
+484 I
-497 HARISDTR
+497 
-505 DFGFMSQAEREAE
+505 SQAEREAE
-518 PSVPKPTAYRAGKES
+518 PSVPKPTVYRADKES
-533 SAGGAKYAD
+533 PAVGAKYAD

-550 ARNVVAKGEDVRKAS
+550 ARNVVVKGKDVRKTS
-565 DEMVATH
+565 DEMVAAH
-572 REASEFITKAEKRAQ
+572 REASKFITKAEKRAQ

-599 AINSAVASIGDDS
+599 AVNSAVASIGDDS
-612 VSGTAVRSSARAA
+612 VSGTAVRSSTRAV

-634 SRAVGKQV
+634 SRAAGKQV

-684 RGKAKDFKNARA
+684 RGKAKDFKSARA

-718 GDVQRASFSN
+718 EDVQRASFSN

-738 KAKAAAGE
+738 KTKAASGE
-746 IADANEKAN
+746 IADANEKAS
-755 LISNLVSGLANAGKQ
+755 LISKLVSGLTNAGKQ

-797 GSSVFAVIAVVV
+797 GSSVFAIIAVIV
-809 LLVILFIV
+809 LLIVLFVV

-856 GNMYGESGMHAGSEE
+856 GNMYGESGMNAGSEE

-1024 IVNSAYAT
+1024 VVNSAYAT

-1140 GIDLSQ
+1140 GINLSQ

>member
-1 MPDDSKHGNPSNAAT
+1 MPDASKNGNPSDASNL
-16 SKNGSVAGMSSVTE
+16 KNGSVAGMSSEIE
-30 RQQRSAAAY
+30 RKQQIAASY
-39 DDAAQRSVANTADFS
+39 DDGVQRAVAHTADFS
-54 RHAET
+54 RHADT
-59 VGSGYSARTDAV
+59 VSSGYSAGTDAIGV
-71 GASNLIAG
+71 SNPVAN
-79 SAQDT
+79 SAQDAEKA
-84 QRVAISPNTS
+84 AIPPSGSNS
-94 KFSVPNAQETFG
+94 SVPNSQETFG
-106 SSFGDSQS
+106 SSFGDSRS
-114 EQDAFKAGM
+114 EQDAFKTGM
-123 DTGIDQ
+123 DSGIDR

-144 ISASAQVDTRDAF
+144 ISASAQVDTCDAF
-157 SGSYDTGRTGFN
+157 SASYDSGR
-169 QPAGGSGQGFSQ
+169 
-181 PQTQQAIPAVAA
+181 
-193 QPIQQVPA
+193 
-201 AFSSRMEQQGSS
+201 
-213 SPFSG
+213 
-218 GADRDAAAQR
+218 
-228 NMMTSINGIE
+228 
-238 QAGIT
+238 
-243 GSRDFIEG
+243 
-251 TAVSVQADA
+251 
-260 RDSFSGTFDTGK
+260 
-272 TGFDQPTGSLGQN
+272 TGFDQPTGGLGQD
-285 SGSPQAGQQSF
+285 SGSHQAGQQSF
-296 GSPSPMGTVS
+296 GSPSPMGAAN
-306 APADDKTDFVSEAAG
+306 APAEDKADFVSEAVG
-321 FGPHRPSSSSWASA
+321 LDSHQHSTSSWVSA

-344 DVHLSKKIQEN
+344 DVHLSKRIQEN
-355 LDNSKAAYSEAKQ
+355 LDNSKAAYSEAKHD
-368 GYAAAEKDA
+368 YAAAEKDA
-377 LETLG
+377 LETLD
-382 ASGWSSGDQTSA
+382 ASGWSSGDQASV
-394 FSDSAARAECFKN
+394 FSDSAERAEGFKG

-435 KVPSGMPARHGS
+435 KVPSGIPARHGS
-447 HSEKTETSPS
+447 HPEKTEASPS
-457 QTHTVEHGSEHA
+457 HTHTVEHGSGHT
-469 HQAPDS
+469 HRTPNP

-484 IKGEFEASVDAID
+484 IKGEFEASADAID
-497 HARISDTR
+497 HAGISDSR
-505 DFGFMSQAEREAE
+505 DFGFISQAEREAE
-518 PSVPKPTAYRAGKES
+518 PSVPKPTVYRADKES
-533 SAGGAKYAD
+533 PAGGAKYAD

-550 ARNVVAKGEDVRKAS
+550 ARNVVAKGKGARKAS
-565 DEMVATH
+565 DEMVAAH

-587 TVANFKSAAANA
+587 TVANFQSAAANA
-599 AINSAVASIGDDS
+599 AVNSAVASVGDDS

-634 SRAVGKQV
+634 SRAAGKQV

-684 RGKAKDFKNARA
+684 RGKAKDFKSVRA

-718 GDVQRASFSN
+718 EDVQRASFSN

-738 KAKAAAGE
+738 KTKAAAGE
-746 IADANEKAN
+746 IADANEKAS
-755 LISNLVSGLANAGKQ
+755 LISKLVSGLTSAGKQ

-797 GSSVFAVIAVVV
+797 GSSVFAIMAVIV
-809 LLVILFIV
+809 LLIVLFVV

-1024 IVNSAYAT
+1024 VVNSAYAT

>member
-1 MPDDSKHGNPSNAAT
+1 MPDDSKHGNPSNATT

-71 GASNLIAG
+71 GASNPIAG

-84 QRVAISPNTS
+84 QRVAISPNIS
-94 KFSVPNAQETFG
+94 KFSVPNAQETFS

-144 ISASAQVDTRDAF
+144 ISASAHVDTRDAF

-169 QPAGGSGQGFSQ
+169 QPANGSGRGFSQ
-181 PQTQQAIPAVAA
+181 PQAQQTIPAVAA

-201 AFSSRMEQQGSS
+201 AFSARMEQQGSS

-218 GADRDAAAQR
+218 GADRSAAAQQ
-228 NMMTSINGIE
+228 NMMTSIAGIE

-260 RDSFSGTFDTGK
+260 RDSFSGTFDIGK

-355 LDNSKAAYSEAKQ
+355 LDNSKAAYSEARQ

-421 SDSRDFGFVAQTEQ
+421 SDSRDFGF
-435 KVPSGMPARHGS
+435 
-447 HSEKTETSPS
+447 
-457 QTHTVEHGSEHA
+457 
-469 HQAPDS
+469 
-475 SGSESRAKT
+475 
-484 IKGEFEASVDAID
+484 
-497 HARISDTR
+497 
-505 DFGFMSQAEREAE
+505 MSQAEREAE

-533 SAGGAKYAD
+533 PAGGAKYAD

-599 AINSAVASIGDDS
+599 AVNSAVASIGDDS

-684 RGKAKDFKNARA
+684 RGKAKDFKKARA

-755 LISNLVSGLANAGKQ
+755 LISKLVSGLANAGKQ
-770 ALQSLAALV
+770 ALQSLAALI

-785 LSGLFGSIAAAL
+785 LSGLFGSIAAAR
-797 GSSVFAVIAVVV
+797 GCSVLAVIAVVV
-809 LLVILFIV
+809 LLIILFIV

-1140 GIDLSQ
+1140 GINLSQ

>member
-1 MPDDSKHGNPSNAAT
+1 MPDA
-16 SKNGSVAGMSSVTE
+16 SKNGNSSAASNSKNSSVAGVSSEIE
-30 RQQRSAAAY
+30 RQQQAAAAY
-39 DDAAQRSVANTADFS
+39 EDGMRRASDNAEGFS
-54 RHAET
+54 RHVEM
-59 VGSGYSARTDAV
+59 SSSDYSA
-71 GASNLIAG
+71 GSNPFGTAG
-79 SAQDT
+79 PSADSTQDVQHVT
-84 QRVAISPNTS
+84 LP
-94 KFSVPNAQETFG
+94 PNAANFNAQNNLDTFG
-106 SSFGDSQS
+106 SSFGDRQS
-114 EQDAFKAGM
+114 GQDAFMAGM
-123 DTGIDQ
+123 NTGIDQ
-129 LGQAG
+129 LGQSG

-144 ISASAQVDTRDAF
+144 MTASVQADTCDAF
-157 SGSYDTGRTGFN
+157 SSSYDAGRTGFD
-169 QPAGGSGQGFSQ
+169 QPASAMGQGFSQ
-181 PQTQQAIPAVAA
+181 PQAQQSAPAAPAVAA
-193 QPIQQVPA
+193 QPIQQVPS
-201 AFSSRMEQQGSS
+201 AFSSRMEQQNSS
-213 SPFSG
+213 SPFSD
-218 GADRDAAAQR
+218 GAARSAAAQR
-228 NMMTSINGIE
+228 NMMTSIDGVDA
-238 QAGIT
+238 AGIA
-243 GSRDFIEG
+243 GSHDFIEG

-260 RDSFSGTFDTGK
+260 RDAFSGAYDTGR
-272 TGFDQPTGSLGQN
+272 TGFDQPASGLGQN
-285 SGSPQAGQQSF
+285 PGSPQVGQQSF
-296 GSPSPMGTVS
+296 GGATPMAGANT
-306 APADDKTDFVSEAAG
+306 PAGDKADFVSETVG
-321 FGPHRPSSSSWASA
+321 FDAKRSPSASWAST
-335 DMFAGGHAK
+335 DMFSGGTAK

-355 LDNSKAAYSEAKQ
+355 LDNSNAAYVQAKQ
-368 GYAAAEKDA
+368 DFAAAEKDA
-377 LETLG
+377 LETLD
-382 ASGWSSGDQTSA
+382 ASGWSSGNQASA
-394 FSDSAARAECFKN
+394 FSDSAARAEGFKD
-407 GLGTGADSIERAGV
+407 GLGTSVDGIERAGV
-421 SDSRDFGFVAQTEQ
+421 SDSRDFGFMTQT
-435 KVPSGMPARHGS
+435 
-447 HSEKTETSPS
+447 
-457 QTHTVEHGSEHA
+457 
-469 HQAPDS
+469 
-475 SGSESRAKT
+475 
-484 IKGEFEASVDAID
+484 
-497 HARISDTR
+497 
-505 DFGFMSQAEREAE
+505 EREA
-518 PSVPKPTAYRAGKES
+518 V
-533 SAGGAKYAD
+533 GGAAHGGKPRGGDAAVSKYSD
-542 APEDVRNA
+542 APESVRSA
-550 ARNVVAKGEDVRKAS
+550 ARKVVTEKENVRKAS
-565 DEMVATH
+565 DEMVAAH
-572 REASEFITKAEKRAQ
+572 REASEFITKAEQRAK
-587 TVANFKSAAANA
+587 TAANFKSAATNA
-599 AINSAVASIGDDS
+599 LVNSAVASIGDDS
-612 VSGTAVRSSARAA
+612 VSGAAVRSSARAA

-634 SRAVGKQV
+634 SKAAGKQV
-642 GARSFFSSSAETSKA
+642 GARGFFSSSAEASKA
-657 AILALDDDGSLDG
+657 AILALDDDGNLDG

-684 RGKAKDFKNARA
+684 RGKAKDFKAARA

-705 LMSQAEKRAARTS
+705 LMSQAEKKAARASEEGQRAA
-718 GDVQRASFSN
+718 FSK

-738 KAKAAAGE
+738 KAKATAGE
-746 IADANEKAN
+746 ITAANEKAN
-755 LISNLVSGLANAGKQ
+755 LISKLVSGLANAGKQ
-770 ALQSLAALV
+770 ALQSLAAIV

-797 GSSVFAVIAVVV
+797 GSSVFAIIAVVV
-809 LLVILFIV
+809 LLIILFVV

-856 GNMYGESGMHAGSEE
+856 GNMYGESGMNAGSEE

-890 TNLVNYANSV
+890 TNLVNYANSI

-920 QSNWWSGY
+920 QTNWWSGY

-951 GSKRG
+951 GSKKG

-1032 PTPGQGL
+1032 PTAGQGR
-1039 CAAWVSNVF
+1039 CAAWVSDVF

-1089 TGSAGL
+1089 TGTAGL